1 MGGMAGVGGWDRLGG
16 GLVGPLETG
25 GYDHGC
31 RLVRAV
37 LLVMPG
43 RACGTES
50 RLQTHRDQLP

>member
-1 MGGMAGVGGWDRLGG
+1 MAGVGGWDRLGG